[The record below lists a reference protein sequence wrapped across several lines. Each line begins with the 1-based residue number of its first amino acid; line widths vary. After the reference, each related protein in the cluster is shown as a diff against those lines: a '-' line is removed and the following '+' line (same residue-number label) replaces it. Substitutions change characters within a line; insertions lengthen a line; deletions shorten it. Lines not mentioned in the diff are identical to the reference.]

1 MDASIRLSEEQRKEL
16 LTAYRYGKDAR
27 VSRRAHIVLLLAE
40 GWTHREVR
48 AITFAS
54 FDLIQDCVRGFQ
66 EGGIATALGTE
77 DAQPNLPGWLRKVA
91 RWLTKR
97 SPQDFGFFRSRWSCE
112 LLAETLAWESGERLS
127 GETVRRGLRKLGFVW
142 RRPRPTVGLH
152 DPDYAEKVRQI
163 RNLLH
168 SLPGDETAL
177 FQDEVDVHL
186 NPKIGSCW
194 MQRGSQAEVVT
205 PGNNEKRHVAG
216 SLHWRT
222 GRLLVSSPDTRRN
235 TQLFLKHLDDLRRCL
250 RSFRVIHVICDNAA
264 FHRSR
269 AVWNY
274 LRRWGHRLRLHFL
287 PRYAPET
294 NPIERVWWHFHETI
308 TRNHRCASLEELLQ
322 QAYDWF
328 THQRGFF
335 HEMRATYQAAA

>member
-1 MDASIRLSEEQRKEL
+1 MDVSIRLSEEQRKEL
-16 LTAYRYGKDAR
+16 LTAYRFGKDAR

-54 FDLIQDCVRGFQ
+54 FDLIQDCIRGLK
-66 EGGIATALGTE
+66 ERGIAAVLGVEQSQPAL
-77 DAQPNLPGWLRKVA
+77 PRWLGKVVQ
-91 RWLTKR
+91 WLTKR

-127 GETVRRGLRKLGFVW
+127 GETIRRGLRKLGFVW
-142 RRPRPTVGLH
+142 RRPRPTVGLN
-152 DPDYAEKVRQI
+152 DPDYAEKVQQI
-163 RNLLH
+163 RVLLH
-168 SLPGDETAL
+168 SLPRDETAL

-194 MQRGSQAEVVT
+194 MKRGSQAEVVT
-205 PGNNEKRHVAG
+205 PGNNQKRHVAG

-235 TQLFLKHLDDLRRCL
+235 TELFLKHLDDLRRYL
-250 RSFRVIHVICDNAA
+250 RSFRVIHVICDNAT

-287 PRYAPET
+287 PRYAPQT

-322 QAYDWF
+322 QAYNWF